1 MWPSLTLVLNILK
14 HCLHVCS
21 ALCIICPFSIWKI
34 SPTDPILC
42 SLSAPLASSSP
53 SNHKYYVT
61 IGTANWKWFL
71 WCEGQNYF
79 PFVYSCFPNTAKIV
93 SRFEVHLF
101 LVWYQVSN
109 LSSGREDKK
118 WRRYLLGYCY
128 FVKHFKS
135 PTSHLLPSTVIS
147 RFKIQYQVRHR
158 HKGSFS
164 RIIGSG
170 MRF

>member
-1 MWPSLTLVLNILK
+1 MFDKVQNEEVFLEHVWGKAPNPGTSMTTYRCLLTSAYSLLIILRIFFDLLWRQFWT

-118 WRRYLLGYCY
+118 
-128 FVKHFKS
+128 
-135 PTSHLLPSTVIS
+135 
-147 RFKIQYQVRHR
+147 
-158 HKGSFS
+158 
-164 RIIGSG
+164 
-170 MRF
+170 